1 MSFKL
6 TDKIKKS
13 NMPATLK
20 RVFEG
25 YVSFG
30 NSDGTSIRP
39 TERAVGKR
47 ASCSRQTR
55 FTAHRGIGE
64 VGIPDPRA

>member
-20 RVFEG
+20 RV
-25 YVSFG
+25 
-30 NSDGTSIRP
+30 
-39 TERAVGKR
+39 
-47 ASCSRQTR
+47 SRGLR
-55 FTAHRGIGE
+55 
-64 VGIPDPRA
+64 VLW